1 MRVAVTRYL
10 SKRQTNSQADKCQSN
25 SYHEEPITGCPVAPI
40 LWMPLSRAAAGDA
53 TLLHIFGKNCPA
65 SIAAVHLH
73 SPPKGAS
80 RGRFLR
86 RAPRPKDPRV
96 DRRHQTGR
104 GSDWSAS
111 P

>member
-40 LWMPLSRAAAGDA
+40 LWMPLSRTAAGDA

-65 SIAAVHLH
+65 STAPVHLH
-73 SPPKGAS
+73 SPPKAAN
-80 RGRFLR
+80 RGRFIR
-86 RAPRPKDPRV
+86 TAQHPKAPAV
-96 DRRHQTGR
+96 DRRPQTRR
-104 GSDWSAS
+104 G
-111 P
+111 